1 MNRNET
7 ILGRAARSTGL
18 VMGLLAL
25 AKVVGLVRQQIVARQ
40 FGTGAE
46 YDAYQAALAA
56 PELLTTLL
64 AYSTLGIA
72 FIPIFTGLLTQG
84 RPERANRLASSVL
97 NNVLLVVAVVAL
109 GMAAAAPVVVSAPW
123 GVGPGFAPET
133 QALTVRLLRV
143 ALIAA
148 AIFSLSG
155 IFSSMLHA
163 HQHFFTP
170 ALAPIVYDL
179 GVIMGALALAPRM
192 GIMGLA
198 WGVVVGALL
207 HAGVQIPALVRQGVR
222 WSPALG
228 WTDPELGRVL
238 TLMAP
243 RVVDLLM
250 ARLSIQWINANL
262 ASRLMEG
269 SVSAIGYAYQLMNM
283 PETIIGTA
291 IGFVFLPTLSTFV
304 AQEDI
309 DAQRRALSGA
319 LRAILALT
327 LPAAVGLLVFGRP
340 VIQVL
345 FQRGEFTA
353 ESTEMV
359 YWALQ
364 FYALG
369 LITHSMLEVAVR
381 AFAARQ
387 DTLTP
392 LVVSFFT
399 TALNIGLAAWLIGP
413 LAHGGL
419 ALANSAAVGVEVLA
433 DLTILHIRWKGIHA
447 RRVGI
452 DALKAAL
459 AAGVMGV
466 AVIGFQRLLSP
477 GTLVFVLVGGVLGVA
492 IYFALALALGI
503 REMRTIPV
511 ALMRSLLP
519 HRSAGGGAE

>member
-1 MNRNET
+1 MRKDQT

-72 FIPIFTGLLTQG
+72 FIPIFTSLLTQG
-84 RPERANRLASSVL
+84 QSERAHRLASSVL
-97 NNVLLVVAVVAL
+97 NNVLLVVLVVAL
-109 GMAAAAPVVVSAPW
+109 ALALAAPVVVRAPW
-123 GVGPGFAPET
+123 GVGPGFEQEI
-133 QALTVRLLRV
+133 QALTAQLLRV
-143 ALIAA
+143 ALIAS

-179 GVIMGALALAPRM
+179 GVITGALVLAPRM

-198 WGVVVGALL
+198 WGVVIGAIL
-207 HAGVQIPALVRQGVR
+207 HAGVQVPALVRRGVR
-222 WSPALG
+222 WSLVLG
-228 WTDPELGRVL
+228 WKDSEFSRVL
-238 TLMAP
+238 ALMAP

-262 ASRLMEG
+262 ASRLSEG

-291 IGFVFLPTLSTFV
+291 IGFVILPTLSAFV

-309 DAQRRALSGA
+309 DGQRRALSGS
-319 LRAILALT
+319 LRAILSLT
-327 LPAAVGLLVFGRP
+327 LPAAVGLLVLGRP
-340 VIQVL
+340 VIQLL
-345 FQRGEFTA
+345 FQRGEFTGQ
-353 ESTEMV
+353 STEMV

-399 TALNIGLAAWLIGP
+399 TALNIGLAVWLIGP

-419 ALANSAAVGVEVLA
+419 ALANSVAVGVEVLA

-447 RRVGI
+447 RRIVV

-459 AAGVMGV
+459 AAGVMG
-466 AVIGFQRLLSP
+466 AVIIGFQRLFSP
-477 GTLVFVLVGGVLGVA
+477 GALVFVLAGGVVGGAV
-492 IYFALALALGI
+492 YFGLALALGI
-503 REMRTIPV
+503 REMRTIPA
-511 ALMRSLLP
+511 ALIQGLLP
-519 HRSAGGGAE
+519 RRFAGGGVE